1 MTLLIISSEKISKS
15 SDRLKFR
22 AAFLPGCRRADWM
35 CDCVD
40 VTKCTVPWHSTD
52 SKFLRVLRW
61 WVAHALQIS
70 GSFFPPPFVLLF
82 FVIFLSVFK
91 ITYYFSNSLQ
101 FFSYFV
107 LLYCCKIS
115 LEEKTTALLKNF

>member
-1 MTLLIISSEKISKS
+1 MTLLIVSSEKISQS

-70 GSFFPPPFVLLF
+70 GSFFF
-82 FVIFLSVFK
+82 FPSFCSSIFLSVFK
-91 ITYYFSNSLQ
+91 IPIFQIVYNI
-101 FFSYFV
+101 FFSYSKF
-107 LLYCCKIS
+107 LGKFS
-115 LEEKTTALLKNF
+115 KEKRWKKKCNIEKL